1 MSEQEA
7 GTELRQLLSADVAEL
22 RAFLALRLPEGSNLD
37 YKLVVAGSIAE
48 TVAAMANT
56 NGGTILI
63 GVDEDKAFKTPVDG
77 GGYSVDDPLGQLTNI
92 LRVYLDPV
100 PSLETHLV
108 PVGSGSASANYLIAV
123 VHPSTH
129 RVVLH
134 RDKGLLVRVHDQCAA
149 PSRSEFERLL
159 ARERAADDEVAEAIG
174 ALSSGAMWHIGAGT
188 AEDLLGVHVRARP
201 IRAPTIPLDETL
213 DQALSVT
220 AASLLLP
227 GWELQTG
234 PKDSSLR
241 RDNEWVSL
249 DSTGLL
255 TMDFLA
261 VRPGGKL
268 DPEWAVN
275 ATDLAS
281 ELIACLLLPFALA
294 AEDQRIDWAPFAA
307 AAAIHSWAGKSLFFP
322 PSGPRQAPQPRP
334 GPTLPG
340 GPYAQR
346 AGVIAQESDA
356 VELAIRVVKDLARI
370 YGVRGADAWA
380 LRLPGLLHGHNDRLR
395 PWESALLR

>member
-1 MSEQEA
+1 
-7 GTELRQLLSADVAEL
+7 L
-22 RAFLALRLPEGSNLD
+22 RAFLSFRLPEGANLD

-56 NGGTILI
+56 NGGTILV
-63 GVDEDKAFKTPVDG
+63 GVDEDKVSKTPVDR

-100 PSLETHLV
+100 PPLETHVV
-108 PVGSGSASANYLIAV
+108 PAGPGSGSASYLVVV

-129 RVVLH
+129 RIVLH
-134 RDKGLLVRVHDQCAA
+134 RDKGVLVRVHDQCAA
-149 PSRSEFERLL
+149 PSRSDFERLL
-159 ARERAADDEVAEAIG
+159 ARERAADDEVAQAIG
-174 ALSSGAMWHIGAGT
+174 ALSSGVNWHVGAGT
-188 AEDLLGVHVRARP
+188 AEDSLGVHVRARP
-201 IRAPTIPLDETL
+201 IRAPSIPLDETL
-213 DQALSVT
+213 DHALDV
-220 AASLLLP
+220 AATSLLLP

-234 PKDSSLR
+234 PKESSLR

-261 VRPGGKL
+261 VRPGWKL

-281 ELIACLLLPFALA
+281 ELVACLMLPFALA
-294 AEDQRIDWAPFAA
+294 AEDVRIEWAPFAA
-307 AAAIHSWAGKSLFFP
+307 VAAIHSWAGKSLFFP

-334 GPTLPG
+334 GPNLPG

-346 AGVIAQESDA
+346 SGVIAQESDA
-356 VELAIRVVKDLARI
+356 VALAIQVVKDLARI

-380 LRLPGLLHGHNDRLR
+380 LRLPGQLQGHNDRLR
-395 PWESALLR
+395 PWEHALLD